1 MMTNR
6 EEQQESEIVVAE
18 DKWLESETVK
28 KISQA
33 LKIKQIKVGQV
44 TDGRA
49 AIAIIISK
57 DYTQVY

>member
-1 MMTNR
+1 M
-6 EEQQESEIVVAE
+6 AE